1 MGQMIVDKVAQL
13 LIAQGIRAEHAFP
26 TERITRITEPV
37 AAVSLEKADLD
48 DRTAVVLVE
57 ILAPQESGGYL
68 CQTKALEACAVLE
81 TAGAACSQGGC
92 DFLSKGHVFRVPVRA
107 VFQGIAR
114 SDDLEAVPKFTIKTG
129 SLTLKYAC
137 GFTAKQALTDDDASL
152 QSAAWEFT
160 VEEFF
165 PWGTMDTL
173 VAEEP
178 FKLQLKCMD
187 NVEQYENAQWI
198 SRKRTVEE
206 KGIRQFRTGIA
217 TYRSITSG

>member
-1 MGQMIVDKVAQL
+1 MGQMIVDKVTQL
-13 LIAQGIRAEHAFP
+13 LIAQGIRAERAFP
-26 TERITRITEPV
+26 TERIARITEPV

-48 DRTAVVLVE
+48 ARTAVVLVE

-92 DFLSKGHVFRVPVRA
+92 DFLSKGHLFRVPVKA
-107 VFQGIAR
+107 VFQGVAR
-114 SDDLEAVPKFTIKTG
+114 ADDMEAVPQFTIKTG
-129 SLTLKYAC
+129 SLTLSYAC
-137 GFTAKQALTDDDASL
+137 GFTAKQVLSSEDNSL
-152 QSAAWEFT
+152 QSEPWELT

-178 FKLQLKCMD
+178 FRLQLKCMGKT
-187 NVEQYENAQWI
+187 EQYENCRWT

-206 KGIRQFRTGIA
+206 KGIRQFRTA
-217 TYRSITSG
+217 TAASRSIMSS